1 MSDATGGMLEVSN
14 IPPFSFPGPWMPYK
28 AGVARPKERPTPP
41 SILLGCHPF
50 EYLRSYGHVH
60 VGMVERSGNRPAIRK
75 RTPTISDFHGSVSRP
90 CRKQKNPYQRR
101 HPVWI

>member
-1 MSDATGGMLEVSN
+1 
-14 IPPFSFPGPWMPYK
+14 MPYK